1 MDPFS
6 IIAGAVGSVVDVIGG
21 GPQARAEQAKSQ
33 ADIARSV
40 VEAEKAKTEQIKV
53 LATYGLGGLAI
64 AFGGFIAY
72 KAVTA

>member
-6 IIAGAVGSVVDVIGG
+6 LIAGAVGSVVDVIGG
-21 GPQARAEQAKSQ
+21 GPQARAAQAASQ
-33 ADIARSV
+33 AEVARQA

-53 LATYGLGGLAI
+53 IATYGIGGLAL

-72 KAVTA
+72 QAVTA